1 MYCRFCGKEIPEGA
15 RFCINCGKKVDV
27 AETSTSK
34 TSAPE
39 PSLYGTAQ
47 APSPVNPAVVVNPA
61 QNYHLA
67 WFKFIIYFQ
76 LFANAAVMTYNA
88 VTCLFGLAYGDDA
101 GLIYGICP
109 PLKAIDVIYG
119 IICLGAAVTAIV
131 VRQRMA
137 HYVQNAPILY
147 MAFAGAVMALNIL
160 YNFAV
165 LAALNTVSSSA
176 MQAGSANVA
185 GTVLGTVIG
194 AAVYF
199 PLNYVYFKKRKDLF
213 VN

>member
-15 RFCINCGKKVDV
+15 RFCINCGKEVDV
-27 AETSTSK
+27 AET
-34 TSAPE
+34 
-39 PSLYGTAQ
+39 Y
-47 APSPVNPAVVVNPA
+47 SPVNPAVVVNPA

-76 LFANAAVMTYNA
+76 LFAIAAVMTCNA

-109 PLKAIDVIYG
+109 PLKAIDMIYG
-119 IICLGAAVTAIV
+119 IICLGVAVTAIF

-137 HYVQNAPILY
+137 HYREKAPVLY
-147 MAFAGAVMALNIL
+147 MGFIGVVMALGLL

-165 LAALNTVSSSA
+165 LAALGTVSSSVMESGA
-176 MQAGSANVA
+176 ANVA

-194 AAVYF
+194 AVVYF
-199 PLNYVYFKKRKDLF
+199 PLNYIYFKKRKELF